1 MQELSEQREI
11 EKCGLLS
18 EIQALQKDI
27 LALSSSS
34 LAKEKESMRKDFEKT
49 KAKLKETEFKL
60 KNTMQEKTKLEVLPG
75 TNFCCIIKISPTIRQ
90 YLVCRVKRH
99 VLREK

>member
-1 MQELSEQREI
+1 MQELLEQREI
-11 EKCGLLS
+11 EKSGLLS
-18 EIQALQKDI
+18 EIQALEKDI
-27 LALSSSS
+27 LSLSSSS

-60 KNTMQEKTKLEVLPG
+60 RNTIQEKTKLEVWLE
-75 TNFCCIIKISPTIRQ
+75 TKFCCIITISPTIRQ

-99 VLREK
+99 VPREK